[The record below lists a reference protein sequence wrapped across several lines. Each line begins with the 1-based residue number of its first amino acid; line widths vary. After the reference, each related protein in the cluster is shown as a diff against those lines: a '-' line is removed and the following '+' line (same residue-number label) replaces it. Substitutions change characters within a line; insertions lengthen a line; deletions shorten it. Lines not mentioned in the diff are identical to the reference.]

1 MHGKHGNLLFFPVVG
16 GNLTAAAVENWVSPR
31 STRKYTLRNAK
42 STGFGT
48 ILKKIALF
56 LPDFPELNVN
66 AGRDRSSN
74 TNSVQSKVKN
84 HSENGR

>member
-1 MHGKHGNLLFFPVVG
+1 
-16 GNLTAAAVENWVSPR
+16 
-31 STRKYTLRNAK
+31 LRNAK